1 MRAVADL
8 IDPVN
13 ESVEILKERTAERN
27 PVIDDLLAE
36 QAADVEREYELDY
49 DYSWHVYNV

>member
-13 ESVEILKERTAERN
+13 ESAEILKERTAERN

-49 DYSWHVYNV
+49 DYS